1 MTNKKIIL
9 HAEHVS
15 KSFEINKN
23 HSLQVLEDISLE
35 VYEGEIVAFL
45 GKSGTG
51 KSTFLR
57 ILAGLMDASSG
68 KVTCNGNTIN
78 APSRD
83 MSMVF
88 QSFALMPW
96 LSVFDNVA
104 FGLEA
109 LNYSKEKIKSVTQ
122 AMIDMI
128 GLAGYENSYPK
139 ELSGGMKQRVGLAR
153 ALAVEPDILLLDE
166 PFSALDIYT
175 AHKIKTDLTE
185 LWESRQI
192 KTRSMIIVTH
202 NVEEAVIMSDRVLV
216 WDSNP
221 GRIAREFKIDIP
233 RSERSKRS
241 VLDLVEEISHHQHEQ
256 IAYAERK
263 RKPHIS
269 LKK

>member
-1 MTNKKIIL
+1 MSEKIIL

-15 KSFEINKN
+15 KSFEVNKDHN
-23 HSLQVLEDISLE
+23 LTVLEDISLDI
-35 VYEGEIVAFL
+35 YEGEIVAFL

-57 ILAGLMDASSG
+57 ILAGLMESTHG
-68 KVTCNGNTIN
+68 KVICNDARVEG
-78 APSRD
+78 PSRD

-96 LSVFDNVA
+96 LTVFDNVS

-109 LNYSKEKIKSVTQ
+109 LHYPQDKIKSITQ
-122 AMIDMI
+122 SMIDMI

-175 AHKIKTDLTE
+175 AHKIKTDLIQ

-192 KTRSMIIVTH
+192 KTRSMILVTH

-216 WDSNP
+216 WDSHP
-221 GRIAREFKIDIP
+221 GRIAREFKVNIP
-233 RSERSKRS
+233 RNERSKRR
-241 VLDLVEEISHHQHEQ
+241 VIDLVEEISDHHHEQ
-256 IAYAERK
+256 IASAEKK
-263 RKPHIS
+263 RKPHIAP
-269 LKK
+269 KK